1 MDASKLQEMDSKAMG
16 LAFKIGVGVVKTTDD
31 HGRIIECKSRMNH
44 GKSGKAFTTIWY
56 VNGKRT
62 ARAKI

>member
-1 MDASKLQEMDSKAMG
+1 MNAATLDEMDSKAMSM
-16 LAFKIGVGVVKTTDD
+16 AFKIGVGIVKATDD